1 MVARRKRGELELAVA
16 RLVARLREDAGDDE
30 APGLAVYA
38 LQAKKLAIVLDQA
51 GPEFL
56 ATAAVSRELR
66 ECVKAMTAREVA
78 GDGDDPATRE
88 LFARLSAP
96 LGHTSN

>member
-1 MVARRKRGELELAVA
+1 MAPRTRRGEIELALG
-16 RLVARLREDAGDDE
+16 RLVRDLADDDPVPGAG
-30 APGLAVYA
+30 VYA
-38 LQAKKLAIVLDQA
+38 VQAKKLARTLDTA

-66 ECVKAMTAREVA
+66 ECVKAMTTRGAP
-78 GDGDDPATRE
+78 GDGDSRSSE

-96 LGHTSN
+96 LGHTAN